1 MKQKQDRKRRFSL
14 RRSDKVIL
22 GVLSFMA
29 LIMLV
34 LTMLRNNGLYLI
46 EGNYYL
52 LIPVLMILVALGWG
66 TYMLFRRLASRGA
79 RMAVALAGTLVIML
93 LLSQG
98 TNYISYYTAIAIPQY
113 YKEFTSSDGAHT
125 AVLMR
130 ILDVTDEYSKA
141 RMDERRDA
149 RLAEEAAQAA
159 EAIESAGTVET
170 PEDDAA
176 EEEYAESDFG
186 YVYMA
191 YPKALL
197 GLFYRA
203 DADVEGAVYETYGA
217 EGRLKYEWLDE
228 GSAFRLF
235 ISDPGPGEGGEWI
248 LRF

>member
-1 MKQKQDRKRRFSL
+1 MKQKQDGKRRFSL

-29 LIMLV
+29 LILLV
-34 LTMLRNNGLYLI
+34 LTILKNNGLRLI
-46 EGNYYL
+46 QGEYELFLPMLML
-52 LIPVLMILVALGWG
+52 LLVLGWG
-66 TYMLFRRLASRGA
+66 TYALFRRLASRGA
-79 RMAVALAGTLVIML
+79 RMAVALVGALVIML
-93 LLSQG
+93 LLSRAM
-98 TNYISYYTAIAIPQY
+98 TYISYIVAVGIPQY
-113 YKEFTSSDGAHT
+113 YKEFKSPNGANT

-130 ILDVTDEYSKA
+130 VLDASDEHCKE
-141 RMDERRDA
+141 RMDERRQA

-159 EAIESAGTVET
+159 EAEGSAGTAET
-170 PEDDAA
+170 SGDDAS
-176 EEEYAESDFG
+176 EEEYVESDFG

-217 EGRLKYEWLDE
+217 EGRLKYEWLDG